1 MNSPASVQPEW
12 KIGLSAW
19 IIQDGNYD
27 DFEVGQPAE
36 FALEFF
42 PKKIQPTNS
51 RMKSAKNLG
60 DAGYDVVGEVV
71 YLTPEVWVLD
81 FGICAFQKSKPPE
94 EMALGRFVAAEIY
107 LGIDPYFYFEHLCI
121 RPGMP
126 PLIYSWKIN
135 SIGQQTAPFIE
146 THEPSGQNIMA
157 RDETKLGLKAL
168 KRTDAW
174 NDDDG
179 HGEYI
184 LTSTQLGLPPKFE
197 SATAT

>member
-1 MNSPASVQPEW
+1 MNNNSPPPREW

-19 IIQDGNYD
+19 IIQDGNYG
-27 DFEVGQPAE
+27 DFEEGQTAE

-42 PKKIQPTNS
+42 PKRIQPTS
-51 RMKSAKNLG
+51 IRKKSAKNLG
-60 DAGYDVVGEVV
+60 AAGYDVVGEVV
-71 YLTPEVWVLD
+71 YLMPEVWVLD
-81 FGICAFQKSKPPE
+81 FGICAFQESKPPE
-94 EMALGRFVAAEIY
+94 EMALGKFVAAEIY
-107 LGIDPYFYFEHLCI
+107 LGIDPFFYFERLCI
-121 RPGMP
+121 RSGMP

-135 SIGQQTAPFIE
+135 SIGQKTAPFIE
-146 THEPSGQNIMA
+146 THEPSGQKLMV
-157 RDETKLGLKAL
+157 RDERKFGLKAI

-174 NDDDG
+174 NDDNG